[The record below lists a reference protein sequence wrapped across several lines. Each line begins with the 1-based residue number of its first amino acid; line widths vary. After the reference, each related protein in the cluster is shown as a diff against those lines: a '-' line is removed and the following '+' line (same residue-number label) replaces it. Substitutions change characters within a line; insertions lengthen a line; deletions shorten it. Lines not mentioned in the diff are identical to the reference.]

1 MKSRI
6 EHRAKVQFLHSQNHG
21 VNNMKSAIQHIHA
34 RQILDSRGFPTVE
47 CQVTLADGTVGSA
60 AVPSGAS
67 TGENEAVELRD
78 GDKKYYRGKGVTK
91 AVDHVNTKIAT
102 ALKGL
107 NALDQST
114 IDRLMI
120 DLDGTHNKA
129 ALGANA
135 MLAVSLANAQASAA
149 HTHQPLYKYLGGDGA
164 NTLPAPMLNILNGGK
179 HADNT
184 VDFQEFMIQPIG
196 FDTFQD
202 ALRAGVEIY
211 HCLKDVL
218 HEKHLSTAVGDE
230 GGFAPNLKRNE
241 DACDLIAIAVE
252 KSGYELGRH
261 IMICLDPATSEL
273 VNEAKKVNKS
283 GYKFFKSDPNRV
295 ATSDEMIDMWSEW
308 RKRWPIRSIEDGL
321 GEDDWSG
328 WKSLTTRLGKTTQLV
343 GDDLFV
349 TNPKFLSRGIT
360 EHCANAILVK
370 VNQIGTLTE
379 TLEAVA
385 MAQKASF
392 NVILSHRSG
401 ETEDHTI
408 ADLAVAT
415 NCGQIKTGAP
425 CRSDRTAKYNRLLRI
440 AEELGTHAQFGG
452 SSLR

>member
-1 MKSRI
+1 
-6 EHRAKVQFLHSQNHG
+6 
-21 VNNMKSAIQHIHA
+21 MKSAIHHIHA

-47 CQVTLADGTVGSA
+47 CQVTLADGTLGCA

-67 TGENEAVELRD
+67 TGENEAMELRD
-78 GDKKYYRGKGVTK
+78 GDKKTYRGKGVLK
-91 AVDHVNTKIAT
+91 AVAHVNGKIAG

-107 NALDQST
+107 NSLDQST

-120 DLDGTHNKA
+120 DLDGTPNKA
-129 ALGANA
+129 NLGANA
-135 MLAVSLANAQASAA
+135 MLAVSLANAHAAAA
-149 HTHQPLYKYLGGDGA
+149 HSNQPLYKYLGGESA
-164 NTLPAPMLNILNGGK
+164 TTLPAPMLNILNGGK

-196 FDTFQD
+196 FDTFQE

-211 HCLKDVL
+211 HSLKDVL

-273 VNEAKKVNKS
+273 VNEAKKENKI
-283 GYKFFKSDPNRV
+283 GYKFFKSDPTRV

-308 RKRWPIRSIEDGL
+308 RKRWPVRSIEDGL

-328 WKSLTTRLGKTTQLV
+328 WQSLTTRLGKTTQLV

-349 TNPKFLSRGIT
+349 TNPKFLSRGIV

-385 MAQKASF
+385 LAQKSSF

-440 AEELGTHAQFGG
+440 AEELGARAQFGG

>member
-1 MKSRI
+1 
-6 EHRAKVQFLHSQNHG
+6 
-21 VNNMKSAIQHIHA
+21 MKSAIQHIHA

-91 AVDHVNTKIAT
+91 AVDHVNAKIAT

-120 DLDGTHNKA
+120 DLDGTPNKA

-135 MLAVSLANAQASAA
+135 MLAVSLANAHAAAA
-149 HTHQPLYKYLGGDGA
+149 HTRQPLYKYLGGEWA

-273 VNEAKKVNKS
+273 VNEAKKVNKN

-425 CRSDRTAKYNRLLRI
+425 CRSDRTSKYNRLLRI

-452 SSLR
+452 TSLR

>member
-1 MKSRI
+1 
-6 EHRAKVQFLHSQNHG
+6 
-21 VNNMKSAIQHIHA
+21 MKSAIQHIHA

-91 AVDHVNTKIAT
+91 AVDHVNAKIAT

-120 DLDGTHNKA
+120 DLDGTPNKA

-135 MLAVSLANAQASAA
+135 MLAVSLANAHAAAA
-149 HTHQPLYKYLGGDGA
+149 HTHQPLYKYLGGEGA

-273 VNEAKKVNKS
+273 VNEAKKVNKN

>member
-1 MKSRI
+1 
-6 EHRAKVQFLHSQNHG
+6 
-21 VNNMKSAIQHIHA
+21 MKSAIQHIHA

-91 AVDHVNTKIAT
+91 AVDHVNAKIAT

-120 DLDGTHNKA
+120 DLDGTPNKA

-149 HTHQPLYKYLGGDGA
+149 HTHQPLYKYLGGEGA

-261 IMICLDPATSEL
+261 IMICLDPAASEL
-273 VNEAKKVNKS
+273 VNEAKKVNKN

-295 ATSDEMIDMWSEW
+295 ATSDEMIHMWSEW
-308 RKRWPIRSIEDGL
+308 SKRWPIRSIEDGL

-328 WKSLTTRLGKTTQLV
+328 WKSLTTRMGKTTQLV

-452 SSLR
+452 TSLR